1 MNEYTFDD
9 IVIGMEESFSVVVTE
24 DMMSEFYGITQ
35 DGNPLH
41 NDDFYAK
48 EKGYKEKVCYGM
60 LTASFLSTLAGIYLP
75 GKYSLIHGM
84 EIEFPKP
91 VYVGDQLTITGTVS
105 NKDDRFRYFLMK
117 IMIRNQNNQKVC
129 RGKMRI
135 GVMK

>member
-1 MNEYTFDD
+1 
-9 IVIGMEESFSVVVTE
+9 
-24 DMMSEFYGITQ
+24 
-35 DGNPLH
+35 
-41 NDDFYAK
+41 
-48 EKGYKEKVCYGM
+48 M